1 MKRVTCVT
9 SRTQIGSGWSL
20 AVWAGLFA
28 IAAAVLVYQPLRA
41 AGHTEA
47 LVLSCMDYRL
57 VDDTE
62 HYFAERGIKD
72 KYDHIIL
79 AGASLGAVTDKY
91 PAWNQT
97 FWDHLGVAIQLHNIT
112 KVIVLDHR
120 DCGAYKVIIGED
132 FGKTPEKETT
142 VHTAQLNKLM
152 QQIKAKYPSLEVELL
167 LMDLAGKVEKMGGMG
182 KAGGK
187 ADH

>member
-1 MKRVTCVT
+1 MKRNTCAT
-9 SRTQIGSGWSL
+9 NRIQLLSGWSL
-20 AVWAGLFA
+20 VVWAGLFS
-28 IAAAVLVYQPLRA
+28 IAAAALTYQPSRA

-62 HYFAERGIKD
+62 HYFAERGMRD
-72 KYDHIIL
+72 KYDHIAL

-97 FWDHLGVAIQLHNIT
+97 FWDHLGVAIQLHNIM

-142 VHTAQLNKLM
+142 VHTVQLNKLM
-152 QQIKAKYPSLEVELL
+152 QQINAKYPSLEVELL
-167 LMDLAGKVEKMGGMG
+167 LMDLAGKVEKVGGIG
-182 KAGGK
+182 KVSGK

>member
-1 MKRVTCVT
+1 MKRFAGVT
-9 SRTQIGSGWSL
+9 SRTQIRSGWRL

-28 IAAAVLVYQPLRA
+28 IAAAVLAYQSSRA

-62 HYFAERGIKD
+62 HYFTERGMKD
-72 KYDHIIL
+72 KYDHIVL

-97 FWDHLGVAIQLHNIT
+97 FWDHLGVAIQLHNIV

-132 FGKTPEKETT
+132 FGKTPEKETA

-167 LMDLAGKVEKMGGMG
+167 LMDLAGKVEKMGGME